1 MSKKQKKIDDTYTI
15 ILTQQ
20 QRYGIKNAL
29 MVIDQMNELS
39 CWSPTES
46 PGMLQV
52 CIDMANYIEKTLGIV
67 EEKD

>member
-1 MSKKQKKIDDTYTI
+1 MSKKQKTNDTYTI

-29 MVIDQMNELS
+29 MVIDQINELS
-39 CWSPTES
+39 CWSPTDS

-52 CIDMANYIEKTLGIV
+52 CIDMANYIEKTLSIA
-67 EEKD
+67 EEA